1 MKAIFFSFL
10 LLSGLF
16 FKSTAQPF
24 AIGHTAI
31 TYTDPARSNRQ
42 IATDI
47 YYPAMTAGDNTAIV
61 AGMFPLI
68 VYGHGFVMTTSAYQ
82 NFWDV
87 LVPQGY
93 IIALPS
99 TEGSFSPVHSDFGAD
114 LRFLISQIQ
123 STGAGA
129 SVPVSSVASTSA
141 VMGHSMGGGCSFLA
155 AQNNTTITTMISF
168 AAAVTNPSSITA
180 AAQVMVPTLVFSGT
194 NDCVAPPAQH
204 QNPMYDSTAAS
215 FKTQVNITGGGHC
228 YFANNNFNCSFGEST
243 CSPAPSISRAQQQ
256 AAVNDFL
263 QLWLA
268 YYLKGDCNAAVQF
281 QDSLTTS
288 DRVTFRQSQPI
299 GCVTEIGQ
307 IDIMNEI
314 SIFPNPAHNK
324 VNVECKTPNQELTLY
339 DATGRTV
346 LKQKLTFPLSVFD
359 LQLNAGIYFA
369 KVLGIKKVFTQKLAI
384 E

>member
-47 YYPAMTAGDNTAIV
+47 YYPATTAGDNTAIA

-155 AQNNTTITTMISF
+155 AQNNTTITTMISLD
-168 AAAVTNPSSITA
+168 
-180 AAQVMVPTLVFSGT
+180 Q
-194 NDCVAPPAQH
+194 
-204 QNPMYDSTAAS
+204 
-215 FKTQVNITGGGHC
+215 FKMLH
-228 YFANNNFNCSFGEST
+228 
-243 CSPAPSISRAQQQ
+243 
-256 AAVNDFL
+256 
-263 QLWLA
+263 
-268 YYLKGDCNAAVQF
+268 
-281 QDSLTTS
+281 
-288 DRVTFRQSQPI
+288 
-299 GCVTEIGQ
+299 
-307 IDIMNEI
+307 
-314 SIFPNPAHNK
+314 
-324 VNVECKTPNQELTLY
+324 
-339 DATGRTV
+339 
-346 LKQKLTFPLSVFD
+346 
-359 LQLNAGIYFA
+359 
-369 KVLGIKKVFTQKLAI
+369 
-384 E
+384 